1 MKLTKME
8 SEFQTQYDLL
18 KDKNKKDLDS
28 IEESQK
34 LTLDLL
40 LNEKEKTLETLQ
52 EAIAREK
59 QKMEVLH

>member
-1 MKLTKME
+1 ME

>member
-1 MKLTKME
+1 MTKME

>member
-1 MKLTKME
+1 LTKME